1 MGTTAWYRRRDDIR
15 EGDAL
20 MSRLADDAA
29 VVQRIFDH
37 IDRHTTDRGE
47 TTWREP
53 VANYRNPERLQRE
66 VEQVLRR
73 LPVPFCPSVAL
84 ANTGD
89 YVARTAAGVP
99 LVAVRGADGRVR
111 AFRNA
116 CRHRGMQVAEGSGC
130 KRAFICPYHAW
141 TYDLEG
147 RLRGVPH
154 EDGFPGLDR
163 DSRGLVPVAAAEVHG
178 LVFITQDGPAVS
190 AADYGELEG
199 VVRPTQRLASANE
212 REVAANWKV
221 LAEGFLEG
229 YHLRSLHPDT
239 FYPIQFDNLNII
251 GRFGRNSR
259 VTFPYRRIEKQRELP
274 AAQRSTDGVLTHVY
288 HLFPNAMV
296 ITFSTN
302 TTLAVI
308 EPLGVDRTRLLTWVL
323 DGRHATRA
331 DDAVAL
337 DRDLQFIEAG
347 SVQDREA
354 AEAIQRGLA
363 SGANDFFEFGHFESA
378 LVHLHR
384 NLHGLVGD

>member
-1 MGTTAWYRRRDDIR
+1 MRATAWYRRRDDIR

-20 MSRLADDAA
+20 VSRLADEAA

-37 IDRHTTDRGE
+37 IDHHTTDRGE

-53 VANYRNPERLQRE
+53 VANYRNAERLQRE
-66 VEQVLRR
+66 IEQVLRR
-73 LPVPFCPSVAL
+73 LPVPFCPSAAL
-84 ANTGD
+84 LGTGD

-99 LVAVRGADGRVR
+99 LVAVRGPDGLVR

-116 CRHRGMQVAEGSGC
+116 CRHRGMQVAEGTGC

-141 TYDLEG
+141 SYDLEG

-163 DSRGLVPVAAAEVHG
+163 ESRGLVPVTAVEMHG
-178 LVFITQDGPAVS
+178 LVFVTQDGPA
-190 AADYGELEG
+190 ADPADYGELEG
-199 VVRPTQRLASANE
+199 VARPGQRLSSANE

-239 FYPIQFDNLNII
+239 FYPIQFDNLNLI

-259 VTFPYRRIEKQRELP
+259 VTFPYRRIEKLRDLP
-274 AAQRSTDGVLTHVY
+274 PAQRTGDGVVTHVY
-288 HLFPNAMV
+288 HLFPNAML

-302 TTLAVI
+302 TTLVVL
-308 EPLGVDRTRLLTWVL
+308 EPIGVDRTRMLTWVL
-323 DGRHATRA
+323 DGRHAARA
-331 DDAVAL
+331 GDIQAL

-347 SVQDREA
+347 TVQDREA

-363 SGANDFFEFGHFESA
+363 SGANEFFEFGQFESA

-384 NLHGLVGD
+384 NLHELVGA